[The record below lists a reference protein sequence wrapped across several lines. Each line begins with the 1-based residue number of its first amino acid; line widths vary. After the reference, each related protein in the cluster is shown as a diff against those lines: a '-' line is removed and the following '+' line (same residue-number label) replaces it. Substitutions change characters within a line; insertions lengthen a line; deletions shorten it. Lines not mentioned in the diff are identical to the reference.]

1 MSKTDIILHYFCGI
15 RLLEEYN
22 ELVSVNML
30 GVKYGETLFL
40 QLQVLFY
47 VQI

>member
-15 RLLEEYN
+15 QLLEDYN
-22 ELVSVNML
+22 ALVSVNML
-30 GVKYGETLFL
+30 GVKYGETFL

-47 VQI
+47 AQI